1 MARLDRHETDNVVP
15 LRRSHRVRHSE
26 VRAPVRDMADAVRSF
41 DRLERCAATLQS
53 GPLGI
58 ADEIDATEWP
68 IVSFQV
74 QLPVI
79 QRWLDQLARINV
91 ASWPDTP
98 WVLRLSSARALAA
111 LRMRAVTQS
120 LHRAPPGTGPLDSQL
135 AADIRQLTESLRR
148 LRQLIT
154 QQYPEAL
161 RAP

>member
-1 MARLDRHETDNVVP
+1 MARLDRHETDNVLP
-15 LRRSHRVRHSE
+15 LRRSNRVRHGE
-26 VRAPVRDMADAVRSF
+26 VRAPVRDMTEAVRSF
-41 DRLERCAATLQS
+41 DRLERCAASLQS

-58 ADEIDATEWP
+58 ADGIDGTEWP

-91 ASWPDTP
+91 ASWPETH
-98 WVLRLSSARALAA
+98 WVLRLSSARAVAA
-111 LRMRAVTQS
+111 LRLRVVTRS
-120 LHRAPPGTGPLDSQL
+120 LYRTPPGTGPLDSQL
-135 AADIRQLTESLRR
+135 AADIRELADALRR
-148 LRQLIT
+148 LRQVII